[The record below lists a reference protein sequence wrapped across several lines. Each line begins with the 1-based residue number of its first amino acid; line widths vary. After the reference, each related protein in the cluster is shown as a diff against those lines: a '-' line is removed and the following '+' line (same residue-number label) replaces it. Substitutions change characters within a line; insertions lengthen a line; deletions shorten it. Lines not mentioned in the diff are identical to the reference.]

1 MAPEPVLLRKGVT
14 VIYKRNSMKG
24 ANQNWDEKREELKRL
39 KAERA
44 LQILADRIGDIRYVK
59 DWALE
64 VGCTETTL
72 TRLSKCYFK
81 ANSKQVLKKVRYR
94 KICKLIEENP
104 DITSFAVAHS
114 SGLGNE
120 QNLFKFLKRHFDTT
134 YSEIRYEV
142 LIRQLSELN
151 GNHKTDSLIQEW
163 LE

>member
-1 MAPEPVLLRKGVT
+1 
-14 VIYKRNSMKG
+14 MKG
-24 ANQNWDEKREELKRL
+24 ANNNWEEKREEVKRL

-44 LQILADRIGDIRYVK
+44 LQILADQIENIRYVK
-59 DWALE
+59 DWASE

-72 TRLSKCYFK
+72 TRLCKCYFNT
-81 ANSKQVLKKVRYR
+81 NSKQVLKKVRYR
-94 KICKLIEENP
+94 KICKLIESNP
-104 DITSFAVAHS
+104 EITSYAVAQS
-114 SGLGNE
+114 SGLHNE

-142 LIRQLSELN
+142 LIQQLSELN